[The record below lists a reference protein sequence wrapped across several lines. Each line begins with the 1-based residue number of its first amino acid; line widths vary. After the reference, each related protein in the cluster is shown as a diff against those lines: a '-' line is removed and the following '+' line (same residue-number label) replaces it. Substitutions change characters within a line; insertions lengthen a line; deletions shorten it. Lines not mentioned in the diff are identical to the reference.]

1 MDRQILDQITDA
13 VLELLGGQKEECNS
27 YAQHNRRL
35 GAELMLHDN
44 GELAIISTSSL
55 SSKELHLGEEEVD
68 FGEVDKALKE
78 KSDFFRDNF
87 RTVFRAKALRVM
99 AK

>member
-44 GELAIISTSSL
+44 GELAII
-55 SSKELHLGEEEVD
+55 
-68 FGEVDKALKE
+68 
-78 KSDFFRDNF
+78 
-87 RTVFRAKALRVM
+87 
-99 AK
+99 